1 MARVVRTGDDSL
13 LALLADGAGGTSGG
27 RESATWALDELERRL
42 KSVRIGREPLHHV
55 MSELAVEA
63 QERSAGQTTLIV
75 VQFTGTRLVGASIG
89 DSEVRLFDPTSCQ
102 TLTDGQQ
109 RKPLLGGGIP
119 RIHSFEAEL
128 QFNALLVI
136 ASDGLW
142 RFAHEPLPAVDTVRG
157 SLPSIATALIDAARL
172 PNGQLQDDV
181 SLIAIRVA
189 RAQEAPA
196 AMV

>member
-42 KSVRIGREPLHHV
+42 KSVRIGREPLRHV

-75 VQFTGTRLVGASIG
+75 VQLTGTRLVGASIG

-109 RKPLLGGGIP
+109 RKPPEAASP

>member
-1 MARVVRTGDDSL
+1 MKNAVVCSKRNIPPFILDHPPRRTGDDSL

-75 VQFTGTRLVGASIG
+75 VQLTGTRLVGASIG

-119 RIHSFEAEL
+119 PHPQL
-128 QFNALLVI
+128 
-136 ASDGLW
+136 
-142 RFAHEPLPAVDTVRG
+142 RG
-157 SLPSIATALIDAARL
+157 
-172 PNGQLQDDV
+172 
-181 SLIAIRVA
+181 
-189 RAQEAPA
+189 
-196 AMV
+196 